1 MKLHGPIGSALPAVL
16 ATASALLL
24 LVMLPAGG
32 APTRSSGAPPALKL
46 VAGDVVAAVES
57 PVRVVSR
64 PNPKPNPAATPAAAA
79 TATVQVAHPAPVHRH
94 AQHRIRASRPRIVA
108 SRPVTKQAAPTPIS
122 TIVEHGNGK
131 AKARGH
137 MRRTDPQAVSPSEAL
152 HAAKVNGAAHAKAQG
167 RPADVPHGPPAV
179 PPGLAKKDDASEHGA
194 SADRGGGK

>member
-24 LVMLPAGG
+24 LFMLPAGG

-46 VAGDVVAAVES
+46 GAGDVVAAVES

-64 PNPKPNPAATPAAAA
+64 PNPKPKPAATAAAAA
-79 TATVQVAHPAPVHRH
+79 TATMQVAHPAPIHRR
-94 AQHRIRASRPRIVA
+94 AQHRVRASRPRIVA
-108 SRPVTKQAAPTPIS
+108 SRPVTKQAALAPIS

-131 AKARGH
+131 AKAWGH
-137 MRRTDPQAVSPSEAL
+137 MRKTASEPTAPSEAM
-152 HAAKVNGAAHAKAQG
+152 HAARVNGAAHAKAHG

-179 PPGLAKKDDASEHGA
+179 PPGLAKKGDASEHGA